1 MILAIDTGNSHIV
14 LGVIHSDGS
23 IGPTMRMETNHT
35 KTEYEYAADMKLILE
50 MGGVDL
56 GALEGAI
63 ISSVVPPVTTI
74 LRQAVR
80 ILCGLDA
87 LVVGAG
93 IKTGLD
99 IGLDDPGTIGADLV
113 ATAVAARN
121 YYPLPAIII
130 DMGTATTI
138 TVVTEKGRYI
148 GGCIMPGLAISLN
161 ALTHG
166 TSMLPSI
173 DLTPPQKVI
182 ASNTIDAIKTG
193 IIFGACG
200 QLDGVI
206 DRFLPEL
213 GGKATIVATGGLA
226 GLICP
231 NCRHEI
237 SIDPDL
243 LLKGLYVIY
252 EKNRPRRR
260 KRS

>member
-14 LGVIHSDGS
+14 LGVIHQDGS

-50 MGGVDL
+50 MGGVDVRT
-56 GALEGAI
+56 LEGAI
-63 ISSVVPPVTTI
+63 ISSVVPPVTPI
-74 LRQAVR
+74 LKSAVK
-80 ILCGLDA
+80 ILCGIDA

-93 IKTGLD
+93 IRTGLD

-113 ATAVAARN
+113 ATAVAAKN

-138 TVVTEKGRYI
+138 TVVNEKGRYI
-148 GGCIMPGLAISLN
+148 GGCIMPGVSISLD

-173 DLTPPQKVI
+173 DLVLPQKVI
-182 ASNTIDAIKTG
+182 ASNTADAIKTG

-206 DRFLPEL
+206 DRFLPVL
-213 GGKATIVATGGLA
+213 GEGTSLVATGGLA

-237 SIDPDL
+237 IYDPDL
-243 LLKGLYVIY
+243 LLKGLHVIY
-252 EKNRPRRR
+252 ERNRPRRR
-260 KRS
+260 GRN